1 MVTVCAW
8 CERLMGLNEPAESAI
23 VTHGI
28 CGACAARHDWRASPT
43 LVVSRHHAAL
53 VPVLS
58 QLLRGHPHINVLV
71 DRRNAERRQV
81 ETESI
86 AFERREANRR
96 QPGSPLVL
104 G

>member
-1 MVTVCAW
+1 M
-8 CERLMGLNEPAESAI
+8 
-23 VTHGI
+23 
-28 CGACAARHDWRASPT
+28 
-43 LVVSRHHAAL
+43 
-53 VPVLS
+53 LS